1 MLTVHEDIAR
11 LSGEYVVITVI
22 LDRFEKILHFP
33 VDAVFYHLIA
43 IQSDWIDETA
53 RRYYVIQ
60 IDLTNLARFAF
71 SRSVE
76 ACLNE
81 IF

>member
-1 MLTVHEDIAR
+1 MGLFYLFYFVLRESISEEMLTVDEDIAR
-11 LSGEYVVITVI
+11 LSGEYAVITVI

-53 RRYYVIQ
+53 RDI
-60 IDLTNLARFAF
+60 T
-71 SRSVE
+71 
-76 ACLNE
+76 
-81 IF
+81 